1 VSDRPS
7 PALARAFAVRAF
19 LAGTIAVAS
28 MLALAPAASAH
39 AGLESSDPASGE
51 LLAEAPASVTMSFTE
66 PPDLDLSS
74 VTVVDASGAEVEIG
88 PLERGA
94 PPRSL
99 ELALPADL
107 GDGVYTVSWNVVST
121 ADGHLTAGAFAF
133 GVGVTSDEISAAPG
147 TSEPQT
153 PSPSALAVVGKALLY
168 AGLAL
173 AVGATSTALFAFGG
187 VVPARR
193 VLLPAAGLAAVAG
206 AVAMTIA
213 EADLIGVSI
222 GDLLA
227 SASGRS
233 YIWLLA
239 TTVATLVAGLAAG
252 RSSGRGSLVVVGVA
266 AAAAMLVRATSG
278 HAAALVP
285 ALPVE
290 LAQWFHFLAIGVW
303 IGGLL
308 PLALLLRE
316 RRAAGRPAPVAEAS
330 RFSRTAGWALLV
342 VVITGVART
351 VSEAGGFGD
360 VRAMLTDTSYGTA
373 LIVKLALAA
382 ALIGLGA
389 LNRRR
394 SIPRLGTDDGLL
406 RKVVTVEVAAAVGV
420 FALTG
425 ILTSL
430 NPDVP
435 RGEPAPPPARRA
447 TASGADFATT
457 TRVTITATP
466 GTAGPNTFEARI
478 VGYDDAL
485 PLDADEVSVLMS
497 PIGRPEIEPTTLELR
512 PGEVGGE
519 GAPAA
524 WTGTGTQLS
533 LAGAWDLVVQVRS
546 GARTTEVPLVLVT
559 RAPPTTSVVAQGS
572 GDLPDIETFT
582 LSTGEQLQLYL
593 DPGTPGT
600 NEYHVTAFDPQG
612 RELPLSGLV
621 VVAVDPDGLT
631 ETLDVTRL
639 TPGHFAAPVEAD
651 AGRWTFEVVATSE
664 GGTVLQATQEL
675 EVAS

>member
-1 VSDRPS
+1 MNDRTGR
-7 PALARAFAVRAF
+7 LVRAF
-19 LAGTIAVAS
+19 LTGTIALAS
-28 MLALAPAASAH
+28 LLAFAPAAIAH

-51 LLAEAPASVTMSFTE
+51 LLDASPGSVTMSFTE

-74 VTVVDASGAEVEIG
+74 VTVVDASAVEVETG
-88 PLERGA
+88 PLERGS

-99 ELALPADL
+99 EVALPADL

-133 GVGVTSDEISAAPG
+133 GVGATSDEISAAPG
-147 TSEPQT
+147 TSEPET
-153 PSPSALAVVGKALLY
+153 PFPSALAVVGKALLY

-213 EADLIGVSI
+213 EADLIGASV

-239 TTVATLVAGLAAG
+239 TTAAALVGGLVAG
-252 RSSGRGSLVVVGVA
+252 RSSGRGAVVAMGA
-266 AAAAMLVRATSG
+266 AAATAMLVRATSG

-285 ALPVE
+285 ALPNE

-316 RRAAGRPAPVAEAS
+316 RMAAGRPAPVAEAA

-342 VVITGVART
+342 VVITGAART
-351 VSEAGGFGD
+351 VGEAGGFGD
-360 VRAMLTDTSYGTA
+360 VLEMLTGTSYGTA
-373 LIVKLALAA
+373 LIVKLALAFS
-382 ALIGLGA
+382 LIGLGA
-389 LNRRR
+389 FNRRR
-394 SIPRLGTDDGLL
+394 SIPRLATDDGLL

-425 ILTSL
+425 TLTSL
-430 NPDVP
+430 NPDAS
-435 RGEPAPPPARRA
+435 RGDPPPPPARRA
-447 TASGADFATT
+447 ITSGADFATT
-457 TRVTITATP
+457 TRVTFTATP

-478 VGYDDAL
+478 VGYDDDL
-485 PLDADEVSVLMS
+485 PVDADEVSVLMS

-512 PGEVGGE
+512 PGGTADD
-519 GAPAA
+519 GAPSA

-582 LSTGEQLQLYL
+582 MSTGEQLQLYL

-612 RELPLSGLV
+612 QELPLSGLV

-631 ETLDVTRL
+631 QTLDVTRL
-639 TPGHFAAPVEAD
+639 APGHFAAPVETG

-664 GGTVLQATQEL
+664 GGTVLQATQEQ
-675 EVAS
+675 EVGT

>member
-1 VSDRPS
+1 MSERS
-7 PALARAFAVRAF
+7 SRTLGAFAARVF
-19 LAGTIAVAS
+19 LAGAIAVAS
-28 MLALAPAASAH
+28 LLAFAPAASAH
-39 AGLESSDPASGE
+39 AGLRSSDPAAGE
-51 LLAEAPASVTMSFTE
+51 LLTEAPASITMAFTE

-74 VTVVDASGAEVEIG
+74 VTVIDAGGAEIETG

-99 ELALPADL
+99 EVALPDDL

-133 GVGVTSDEISAAPG
+133 GVGVTADDIAAAP
-147 TSEPQT
+147 TATEPQT

-173 AVGATSTALFAFGG
+173 AVGATSTALVAFGG
-187 VVPARR
+187 VVPARQ
-193 VLLPAAGLAAVAG
+193 VLLPASGLAAFAG

-213 EADLIGVSI
+213 EVDLIGASI
-222 GDLLA
+222 GDLLS

-239 TTVATLVAGLAAG
+239 TTAATLVAGLAAS
-252 RSSGRGSLVVVGVA
+252 RSSGRGELIVVGVA

-278 HAAALVP
+278 HAAAFVP
-285 ALPVE
+285 PLPVE

-308 PLALLLRE
+308 PMALLLRE
-316 RRAAGRPAPVAEAS
+316 RRAAGLPAPAAEAGH
-330 RFSRTAGWALLV
+330 FSRAAGWALLV

-360 VRAMLTDTSYGTA
+360 VWAMLTDTSYGTT
-373 LIVKLALAA
+373 LIVKVALAVC
-382 ALIGLGA
+382 LIGLGA

-394 SIPRLGTDDGLL
+394 SIPRLATEDGLL
-406 RKVVTVEVAAAVGV
+406 RKVLAVEVAAAVGV

-430 NPDVP
+430 NPDDA
-435 RGEPAPPPARRA
+435 RGEPPPPPPRQAS
-447 TASGADFATT
+447 ASGADFATT
-457 TRVTITATP
+457 TRVSFTATP

-478 VGYDDAL
+478 AGYDDDL
-485 PLDADEVSVLMS
+485 PVGADEVSVLMS

-512 PGEVGGE
+512 PGEPADN
-519 GAPAA
+519 GAPAV
-524 WTGTGTQLS
+524 WTATGTQLS

-572 GDLPDIETFT
+572 GDLPDVETFT

-593 DPGTPGT
+593 DPGTPGA

-612 RELPLSGLV
+612 QELPLSGLV
-621 VVAVDPDGLT
+621 VVAVDPDGLS
-631 ETLDVTRL
+631 EPLDVTRL

-675 EVAS
+675 EVSP